1 MESKHP
7 AAQAETNEA
16 KGQVS
21 RKVKK
26 GVLRSIGKRQ
36 DLTVGYGEAIKTG
49 L

>member
-1 MESKHP
+1 MGSKRP
-7 AAQAETNEA
+7 AAQEEANEA
-16 KGQVS
+16 QGQVS
-21 RKVKK
+21 RKVEK